1 MKDNLRGSVPE
12 VRPNVASQTDVL
24 RELDR
29 LRVEVEALRASGRE
43 LVLGA
48 DDDRRR
54 IERDLH
60 DGVHQQFVALAVD
73 LQLLD
78 QALGSDPVAAA
89 RLVEEL
95 RRDVQRGLDE
105 TVLLA
110 QRIYPAALGVGDLA
124 ALLRSAAVDAGVQAA
139 VELAA
144 GTDYP
149 REVVMTVYLCWLAAL
164 AGASGDARVTI
175 RVREQDDVLR
185 FDITGGAHSDGDLE
199 AVRLR
204 AEALGGQ
211 LVVDAGAQTS
221 GSLPLP
227 R

>member
-164 AGASGDARVTI
+164 AGARGDARVTI
-175 RVREQDDVLR
+175 RIREEDDVLR
-185 FDITGGAHSDGDLE
+185 FDITGGAHSDADLE
-199 AVRLR
+199 GMRRRVD
-204 AEALGGQ
+204 ALGGQ
-211 LVVDAGAQTS
+211 LVFDGGSQAS
-221 GSLPLP
+221 GSLPLS